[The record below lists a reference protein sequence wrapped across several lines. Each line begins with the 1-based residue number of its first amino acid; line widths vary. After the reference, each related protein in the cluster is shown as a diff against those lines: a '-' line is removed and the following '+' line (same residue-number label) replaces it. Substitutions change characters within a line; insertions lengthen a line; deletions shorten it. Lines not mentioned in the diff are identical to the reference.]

1 MEGRQGPA
9 ASGGTHLPDLRFSA
23 GEAMTGQAGRAVL
36 RFAMGAD
43 AFTVIGTGIAAATLD
58 VGLTAR
64 LHSGFTDV
72 KRGQARLE
80 ERRPAASGRGR
91 FASGS
96 GLTRMESH
104 LKLGR
109 T

>member
-1 MEGRQGPA
+1 MEGRQGPVV
-9 ASGGTHLPDLRFSA
+9 SGRAHLLDFRFSA
-23 GEAMTGQAGRAVL
+23 GEGMTGQAGRAVL

-43 AFTVIGTGIAAATLD
+43 AFTVIGTGIAAAPLD

-64 LHSGFTDV
+64 LQSGFTDA
-72 KRGQARLE
+72 KRGQVRLE

-91 FASGS
+91 FVSGS

-104 LKLGR
+104 FRLGR